1 MHHACF
7 SKLLIKIHK
16 LLKSGKKKKNKQKQM
31 KKNHTKTLPVVYHG
45 VQSLM
50 TSK

>member
-7 SKLLIKIHK
+7 SKLLIKIRK
-16 LLKSGKKKKNKQKQM
+16 LLKSGKKKNKQKQM